1 VGKWEVLFTLAD
13 ANRAQVFNDVDSAYA
28 TIAGNLALLRPYRDR
43 YLQQAARVRDTVS
56 FAYQNGGASLL
67 DFLNAQSDYRNVNLN
82 YLRLIGAYMT
92 TAGQM
97 NLAVGKEVIP

>member
-1 VGKWEVLFTLAD
+1 M
-13 ANRAQVFNDVDSAYA
+13 
-28 TIAGNLALLRPYRDR
+28 
-43 YLQQAARVRDTVS
+43 
-56 FAYQNGGASLL
+56 L

-82 YLRLIGAYMT
+82 YLHLIGAYMT